1 MASGMNIL
9 DDKLTQFRSWL
20 DSIVRK
26 RGIDSTLTIG
36 QIYEMLSFLDGMEEK
51 MDEII
56 LKALGTG
63 ESNEQA

>member
-1 MASGMNIL
+1 MELGMNIL
-9 DDKLTQFRSWL
+9 DDKYTKFRSWL

-36 QIYEMLSFLDGMEEK
+36 QIYEMLAFLDGMEEK

-56 LKALGTG
+56 LKVIGTG
-63 ESNEQA
+63 GKKC